1 MLISVDNIMFEKTKL
16 EEQLRLH
23 KVSRD
28 KLLRDTLGK
37 NPKSFNNWKVKWSRL
52 INKKP
57 TDPGNF
63 GLLELSELL
72 VKYFNAMGK
81 DNAPKLYSTYFV
93 TKSAKIKGLGVVLPN
108 GQIRVFKKNDHSTL
122 MVPQWK
128 ENHSFVLLLS
138 PPRTNLVLY
147 FPALKPFMQ
156 FFITSWC
163 SSMDTNTFFGGF
175 NNPSAAICP
184 KVLYI
189 CIDSEE
195 CKFFS
200 IQADIQKPLI
210 EMSLKINAALGVITG
225 FKLIAP

>member
-93 TKSAKIKGLGVVLPN
+93 TKSARIKGLGVVLPN

-147 FPALKPFMQ
+147 FPALKHVSTDALLGLS
-156 FFITSWC
+156 IAREAKSKKYYI
-163 SSMDTNTFFGGF
+163 GF
-175 NNPSAAICP
+175 LHPLSNGNYDIYDKSLIDGKINNEIAKNVHIESAS
-184 KVLYI
+184 K
-189 CIDSEE
+189 IDSSNYPTD
-195 CKFFS
+195 FQWS
-200 IQADIQKPLI
+200 
-210 EMSLKINAALGVITG
+210 
-225 FKLIAP
+225 